1 MNNKIII
8 VLITIILITHGKRH
22 FIENKIHNKQE
33 LDGGIKWESPES
45 FHNDE
50 DYQKA
55 INQARHEFHHI
66 CHLSIDVTWI
76 RVDKVGFQIV
86 AGVMWWL
93 EVELSD
99 DEVYEMKVYQE
110 LEGTFKLVGC
120 TK

>member
-1 MNNKIII
+1 MNITII
-8 VLITIILITHGKRH
+8 VLITILLIAQGKRH
-22 FIENKIHNKQE
+22 IIENKMHKKQQLE
-33 LDGGIKWESPES
+33 GGISWESPES

-55 INQARHEFHHI
+55 IEKARHEFHQV
-66 CHLSIDVTWI
+66 CHLSVDITWV

-99 DEVYEMKVYQE
+99 DKVYEMKVYQE
-110 LEGTFKLVGC
+110 LEGTFKLVEC
-120 TK
+120 SK